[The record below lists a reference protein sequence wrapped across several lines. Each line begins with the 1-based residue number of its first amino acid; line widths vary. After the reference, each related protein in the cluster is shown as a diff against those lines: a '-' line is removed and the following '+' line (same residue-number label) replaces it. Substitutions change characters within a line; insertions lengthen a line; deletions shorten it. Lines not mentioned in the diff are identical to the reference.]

1 MSNKRVYSAYL
12 SNEPARVPSSVHGFG
27 VSQLQQVPFHLGH
40 YALDTISQQQRTHQE
55 APSSI
60 SRIRPPGAWPGD
72 FSFSDE
78 EDQVAPARSS
88 TIFTTIGKWAATAS
102 IANLCALPARLIGRF
117 FRQETIKA
125 VPVVSSLGGNKRRFI
140 AAGVPDD
147 VATPSPSVRARAN
160 QSRRRSLEHN
170 QTHASSEAPQLWRR
184 LFSPQESH
192 DSAHAT
198 SQSKSPLATA
208 SDCEGLQTPPK
219 SLYGD
224 DEEFDEDVDMSIDFS
239 FEDVLT
245 STPPR
250 NPQTGS
256 PIHVPWDSPH
266 HLSPTVKND
275 SMDTSQP
282 LFSSNDP
289 QVPTARTME
298 PVGLKPRFQRFGR
311 RTNIKMSTATPVRR
325 QLVKLQL
332 GAKFNPLSRQPQ
344 ANAQTDSSANGSAE
358 AEPEPVNTNPTDDMH
373 RDYHISHAS
382 TSPSHTNIYPESV
395 VNPSVPDFE
404 YTNDLSFLS
413 DAPTPPLRKGVKWAT
428 YAGTKRFYYD
438 ERVSEMLDSTLETIG
453 SSPVKGVWDNF
464 PANNQIA
471 DDSNASSSGASSAT
485 NSPQTK
491 AQRGPDSNGGFHG
504 VPDDTFDASDDSL
517 EESQISFELLE
528 DLQNEI
534 KKKLALA
541 PPPPPPPPP
550 PKPLITPLSPEETAI
565 LETAAAN
572 TSNGL
577 KSDKWVIDQKLYAR
591 DFGTLLPRLFN
602 GSPKAWLNDSIV
614 NEYLSI
620 IVAAKKKKAG
630 FEHKRGGPAPPVHA
644 FSSFWYTT
652 PDTTRWSGRVQLK
665 GKQYLDAHLILYPIC
680 DGGHW
685 RLLAVYPKDRS
696 IEYLDSLGLDG
707 QKYINKLIEYLEKE
721 LGDLFVPSEWN
732 KDTPQRSRQ
741 QMNGSDCGVF
751 TLLNA
756 LALLRGDDTSLVL
769 PTDGM
774 DDARRRI
781 AATLLVGR
789 PTTELD

>member
-1 MSNKRVYSAYL
+1 MSTKRAYSAYL
-12 SNEPARVPSSVHGFG
+12 SNEPANVPFYVHGFG
-27 VSQLQQVPFHLGH
+27 ASQLQQ
-40 YALDTISQQQRTHQE
+40 AHQE

-88 TIFTTIGKWAATAS
+88 TIFTTIGKWVATTA
-102 IANLCALPARLIGRF
+102 IVNMCALPARLLGRF
-117 FRQETIKA
+117 FRQQTIKA
-125 VPVVSSLGGNKRRFI
+125 VPVVSSSGGNKRRFI
-140 AAGVPDD
+140 AAGVADD
-147 VATPSPSVRARAN
+147 VATPSPSVRAHEN

-184 LFSPQESH
+184 LFSPQQSNA
-192 DSAHAT
+192 SSHAT
-198 SQSKSPLATA
+198 IPFTSPLATA
-208 SDCEGLQTPPK
+208 PDFEGLQTPPK
-219 SLYGD
+219 SVFGD

-239 FEDVLT
+239 FDDILT

-256 PIHVPWDSPH
+256 PVHVSWNSPC
-266 HLSPTVKND
+266 HLSPTVKNE
-275 SMDTSQP
+275 SVGTSTAPKP
-282 LFSSNDP
+282 LLSSNGL
-289 QVPTARTME
+289 QVPTARTTE
-298 PVGLKPRFQRFGR
+298 PVGVQPRSQRFGR
-311 RTNIKMSTATPVRR
+311 RSILKTSTATPLRR
-325 QLVKLQL
+325 QLVKRQL
-332 GAKFNPLSRQPQ
+332 AEKFSLLAGQRQ
-344 ANAQTDSSANGSAE
+344 ANADAQVDSPAKGSAE
-358 AEPEPVNTNPTDDMH
+358 AEPEPVNTSPTDAMDCDH
-373 RDYHISHAS
+373 YISHAS
-382 TSPSHTNIYPESV
+382 TSPPHINTNPESV
-395 VNPSVPDFE
+395 VNSSVPDFE

-413 DAPTPPLRKGVKWAT
+413 DAPTPSPRKGVKWAV
-428 YAGTKRFYYD
+428 YAGAKRFYYD

-453 SSPVKGVWDNF
+453 SSPARGVWRNF
-464 PANNQIA
+464 PANNQIT
-471 DDSNASSSGASSAT
+471 DDSYAPSSGESSAT
-485 NSPQTK
+485 NSPQTTS
-491 AQRGPDSNGGFHG
+491 QRGPDSNSGFHG

-528 DLQNEI
+528 DLQNEMQ
-534 KKKLALA
+534 KKLALA
-541 PPPPPPPPP
+541 PPPPPSPSPPSPPPP
-550 PKPLITPLSPEETAI
+550 PKPLVTPLSPEETAI
-565 LETAAAN
+565 LEAAAAD

-577 KSDKWVIDQKLYAR
+577 KSDKWVIDEKLYAR

-620 IVAAKKKKAG
+620 IVAAKKKEAG

-644 FSSFWYTT
+644 FSSFWYAAA
-652 PDTTRWSGRVQLK
+652 DTTRWSGRAQLK
-665 GKQYLDAHLILYPIC
+665 GKQYLDAQLILYPIC
-680 DGGHW
+680 DNGHW

-707 QKYINKLIEYLEKE
+707 QKYIDKLMAYLEKE
-721 LGDLFVPSEWN
+721 LGDLFIPSEWN
-732 KDTPQRSRQ
+732 KDTVQRSRQ

-756 LALLRGDDTSLVL
+756 LALLRGDDTNLVL

-781 AATLLVGR
+781 AATLLAGR
-789 PTTELD
+789 PTTEFG